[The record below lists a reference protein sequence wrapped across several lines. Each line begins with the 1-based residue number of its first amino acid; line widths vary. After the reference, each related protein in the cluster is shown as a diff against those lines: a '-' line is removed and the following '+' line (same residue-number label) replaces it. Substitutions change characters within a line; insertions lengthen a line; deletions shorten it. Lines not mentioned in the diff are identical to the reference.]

1 MRIGFGI
8 LKLMNI
14 KLFFFIGLFLNLTVC
29 LSQSSNSYPN
39 KAITIIAPY
48 TSGTTSDVLA
58 RQIGNKLSEK
68 LGYPILVENKSGAS
82 GVIGTDFVSKSP
94 ANGYTLLFTATSH
107 GTIPAVKSKLP
118 YDPIKSFSPVIL
130 LATSAMGF
138 VVSPNINATN
148 FKEFLEYSKSK
159 GNELDYSTPG
169 EGSSQHLTM
178 ELVLQEVGFKML
190 HVPYKG
196 SSGAVTDVIGG
207 HVQSSIVSLQTSS
220 SFIKSGQLKMLAIMS
235 DERSPVF
242 QNVPTFKE
250 LGYPNL
256 VVDTWYG
263 VLAPQNTPVEIINKL
278 NYEINLILNTNEMKE
293 TMNKL
298 GLTISGG
305 KSDKLKNLLDKEIPK
320 WRKVVATSKI
330 DID

>member
-8 LKLMNI
+8 LKLMNM
-14 KLFFFIGLFLNLTVC
+14 KLFFFIGLFLNLNVC

-138 VVSPNINATN
+138 VVSQNINASN

-178 ELVLQEVGFKML
+178 ELVLQEVGFKMV

-263 VLAPQNTPVEIINKL
+263 VLAPLNTPVEIINKL

-330 DID
+330 EID

>member
-1 MRIGFGI
+1 MRNGFGI
-8 LKLMNI
+8 LKLMNM

-138 VVSPNINATN
+138 VVSQNINASN

-178 ELVLQEVGFKML
+178 ELVLQEVGFKMV

-263 VLAPQNTPVEIINKL
+263 VLAPLNTPVEIINKL

-330 DID
+330 EID